1 MEEKLNKIYEKI
13 ADNLNQS
20 IPEEWDKVYMYGE
33 VNEHMQNA
41 FFYYYPSNSDKPVY
55 SLDIPELFEIPE
67 NKVNDLRHKLLEII
81 EELWNE
87 FKNNGQEPWTNFTF
101 VLESNGKFKIDYDY
115 TDLSEASPRE
125 QRWIWKYKY
134 LGIMPENEKGKKVIE
149 EYIKSAQNHD
159 HP

>member
-41 FFYYYPSNSDKPVY
+41 FFYYYPANSDKPIY
-55 SLDIPELFEIPE
+55 NLDIPELFDVTEDEID
-67 NKVNDLRHKLLEII
+67 NLRYELLEIL

-87 FKNNGQEPWTNFTF
+87 FKNNGHEPWTNLTF
-101 VLESNGKFKIDYDY
+101 ILESNGRFKIDYDY
-115 TDLSEASPRE
+115 TDLSEADPRE
-125 QRWIWKYKY
+125 QHWIWKYKY
-134 LGIMPENEKGKKVIE
+134 LSIIPDNPKGKKVIE
-149 EYIKSAQNHD
+149 EYIKSTQNK
-159 HP
+159 

>member
-13 ADNLNQS
+13 ADNLNQT

-33 VNEHMQNA
+33 VNEHMQKA
-41 FFYYYPSNSDKPVY
+41 FFYYYPSNSDK
-55 SLDIPELFEIPE
+55 
-67 NKVNDLRHKLLEII
+67 LLEIM